1 MLGNSRHF
9 KLNTVEL
16 PRERQ
21 PETLSPP
28 SNADASNQVKVAN
41 VLPPGQKCTYT
52 VMTGCKS
59 RASVPKMHSG
69 NSSQK
74 CTYRVMTGCKSRAS
88 VLKMHSGNSSQNC
101 TYTVR
106 SGCES
111 RTSVP
116 KIHPKNIF
124 GSSSQNQLI
133 KASKNYWPNELLGT
147 ISLILNV
154 QCPRPSKPEFQ
165 FQLNKESEA
174 KNFCIMN
181 KYNK

>member
-1 MLGNSRHF
+1 M
-9 KLNTVEL
+9 
-16 PRERQ
+16 
-21 PETLSPP
+21 
-28 SNADASNQVKVAN
+28 
-41 VLPPGQKCTYT
+41 PPGQKCTYT

-59 RASVPKMHSG
+59 RASVPKMLSG

-74 CTYRVMTGCKSRAS
+74 CTYRVTTGCESRAS
-88 VLKMHSGNSSQNC
+88 VPKMHSGNLSQNC

-106 SGCES
+106 LGCES

-124 GSSSQNQLI
+124 GNSFQNQLI
-133 KASKNYWPNELLGT
+133 EASTSYWPNNLLKN

-165 FQLNKESEA
+165 FQLNKESETRI
-174 KNFCIMN
+174 F
-181 KYNK
+181 